1 MLSCTNILAK
11 LKVLLTFNV
20 SHTNKAHQ
28 INGIEHRIRDLAS
41 AAIRHQETVD
51 FVFRGKINPLKEV
64 TTQFDRRK
72 SDE

>member
-1 MLSCTNILAK
+1 M
-11 LKVLLTFNV
+11 V
-20 SHTNKAHQ
+20 
-28 INGIEHRIRDLAS
+28 EHRIMDLAS